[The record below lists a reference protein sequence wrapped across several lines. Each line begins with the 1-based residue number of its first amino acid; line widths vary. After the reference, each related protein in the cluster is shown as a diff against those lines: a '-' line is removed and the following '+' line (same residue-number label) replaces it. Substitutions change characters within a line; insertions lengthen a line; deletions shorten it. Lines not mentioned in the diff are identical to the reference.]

1 MALKVFLNQLGQDV
15 ISFIESHG
23 GSGGS
28 GGGSLEKDIT
38 SNVTVGAANAGTFF
52 PQYTSFTE
60 FAEKLLRK
68 DIAPTIQTTF
78 SGSGLKEQG
87 TSVNGTTITLKITN
101 LSAVTVP
108 INTIEFYIGNSLL
121 DTQTFKEG
129 VAIYTYTYY
138 TAIEQDTTFKAI
150 LTYNT
155 NQKLTNSGNFTFAY
169 ASYYGITALSA
180 ITDSDATSLAP
191 TFAKKIQTTRALTW
205 NNISLNNERFL
216 YMYPAS
222 LGQLAS
228 IKDGNGFSQIDSYTR
243 YEVNL
248 TSPINGKTIRYY
260 AYLLTDATT
269 GNGFTQIYN

>member
-1 MALKVFLNQLGQDV
+1 MAIKVFLNQLGQDV

-38 SNVTVGAANAGTFF
+38 SNVTVGAANAGTLF
-52 PQYTSFTE
+52 PQYTTFTE

-68 DIAPTIQTTF
+68 DIVPTIQTTF

-87 TSVNGTTITLKITN
+87 TTVNGTTITLKITN
-101 LSAVTVP
+101 LAAVTVP
-108 INTIEFYIGNSLL
+108 INQIEFYIGNSLL
-121 DTQTFKEG
+121 ETQPFQDG
-129 VAIYTYTYY
+129 VATYTYTYY
-138 TAIEQDTTFKAI
+138 TNIEQDTTFKAI

-155 NQKLTNSGNFTFAY
+155 NQKLTNSGSFIFAY
-169 ASYYGITALSA
+169 ASYYGVTALSA
-180 ITDSDATSLAP
+180 ITDSDATTLAT
-191 TFAKKIQTTRALTW
+191 TFSKKVQTSRALTW

-222 LGQLAS
+222 LGTLTS
-228 IKDGNGFSQIDSYTR
+228 IKDGNGFSQMDSYTK
-243 YEVNL
+243 YDVNL
-248 TSPINGKTIRYY
+248 TSPVNSKTVKYY